1 MWQTQCFSCTEVLN
15 RVSIRIFAR
24 EHITRRHYPRSGY
37 EPINEGLSMFLEDV
51 MPSDLLFS
59 TIIDELRSGLT
70 VPETQRQPDSLIR
83 YVYFYRFGFIIGSYP
98 NRQGGSVETDMVK
111 IVSNTTECQVCHRRW
126 PSEVVTSYPCK
137 TPVGYEEDL
146 NPVLYEIEA
155 CTDETVRR
163 LSR

>member
-1 MWQTQCFSCTEVLN
+1 MWQARCFSCVETLN
-15 RVSIRIFAR
+15 QVAIPMWAQ
-24 EHITRRHYPRSGY
+24 EHIVQRHYPQSGY
-37 EPINEGLSMFLEDV
+37 ELINDQSMFFENV
-51 MPSDLLFS
+51 MPLRLLFS

-126 PSEVVTSYPCK
+126 PSDVVTSYS
-137 TPVGYEEDL
+137 VGYE
-146 NPVLYEIEA
+146 
-155 CTDETVRR
+155 
-163 LSR
+163 